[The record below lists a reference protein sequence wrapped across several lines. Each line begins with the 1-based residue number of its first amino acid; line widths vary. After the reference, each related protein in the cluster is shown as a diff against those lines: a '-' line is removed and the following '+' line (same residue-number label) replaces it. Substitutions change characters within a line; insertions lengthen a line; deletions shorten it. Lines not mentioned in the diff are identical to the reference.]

1 MHRFLLICFLLFIAT
16 GLKAQFVTNVFWTD
30 QTDMPVNQTI
40 YFNPSKLLLWNDFR
54 GVPNQGGNVAAITS
68 SGFGYKASMK
78 SNGSKG
84 QLNIAVYC
92 YFSKDKSWVKPDKK
106 TAYILNHEQHH
117 FNISYIA
124 ASIFVDKLKRSNIT
138 ASNCNSLLPKIYQ
151 ECCDIMNKMQD
162 DYDGQ
167 THNGQVK
174 EVQAKWNS
182 YLTEKLNF
190 TAK

>member
-1 MHRFLLICFLLFIAT
+1 MKQVFAVFI
-16 GLKAQFVTNVFWTD
+16 LSIFSVVVKAQFVTNVYWTT
-30 QTDMPVNQTI
+30 QTDMPPAQTI
-40 YFNPSKLLLWNDFR
+40 YFDPAKQLVWNDFR

-78 SNGSKG
+78 SNGNKG

-106 TAYILNHEQHH
+106 TAYILNHEQNH
-117 FNISYIA
+117 FNISFLA
-124 ASIFVDKLKRSNIT
+124 ASMFVEKLKKSNIT
-138 ASNCNSLLPKIYQ
+138 PANCNALLPKIYQ
-151 ECCDIMNKMQD
+151 ECCDMMNKLQD

-174 EVQAKWNS
+174 DIQEKWNS
-182 YLTEKLNF
+182 YLAEKLSF